1 MSSNLISGTKNYIMK
16 KEILWI
22 IEEFELG
29 AITAFECI
37 QQIKVK
43 TKKI

>member
-1 MSSNLISGTKNYIMK
+1 MKN
-16 KEILWI
+16 EILWI

-37 QQIKVK
+37 QQIKAK
-43 TKKI
+43 TKKL